1 MIDIDVKDFQIL
13 DEIYRTK
20 SVSIAVEKIGL
31 GQPSISIR
39 LGKLRDHFNDPLFV
53 RTANGMQPT
62 PRLEAMI
69 PAIRD
74 ALALCA
80 GNAGVPQRFDPATSS
95 HVFRICMTDVGQTV
109 ILPKFLAHLRKTAPG
124 VRIETVNLDE
134 NAARLLES
142 GDVDIAMGFTVDIPA
157 PFYQQRLFEEGF
169 ICMASQHHPR
179 LNDQMRLEDFLDERH
194 IEVVLPRGT
203 GHWILNKALEEQGI
217 TRNVVIRVPS
227 FLGVAGIV
235 AHSDLV
241 AIVPAHLGS
250 ILAGEGQTKLLTAPI
265 KLPTYPVK
273 QYWHERYHRDPANQ
287 WLRNTVATLFIQ

>member
-1 MIDIDVKDFQIL
+1 MLDIDAKDFQIL

-20 SVSIAVEKIGL
+20 SITTAVEKIGL

-39 LGKLRDHFNDPLFV
+39 LGKLREHFNDPLFV
-53 RTANGMQPT
+53 RTSNGMQPT
-62 PRLEAMI
+62 PRLETMI

-80 GNAGVPQRFDPATSS
+80 GNAGLLQPFDPATAN

-109 ILPKFLAHLRKTAPG
+109 ILPRLLTHLRKEAPG
-124 VRIETVNLDE
+124 VRIETVNLNE
-134 NAARLLES
+134 NAARLLET
-142 GDVDIAMGFTVDIPA
+142 GEIDIAMGFTLDIPA
-157 PFYQQRLFEEGF
+157 SFYQQRLFEEGF
-169 ICMASQHHPR
+169 ICMSSQQHPR
-179 LNDQMRLEDFLDERH
+179 LRKKVLLEDFLNEQH
-194 IEVVLPRGT
+194 IEVILPRGT
-203 GHWILNKALEEQGI
+203 GHWVLSKALEEQGI
-217 TRNVVIRVPS
+217 VRDVVTRVPS

-250 ILAGEGQTKLLTAPI
+250 ILAAEGQIKLFAAPI
-265 KLPTYPVK
+265 TLPTYPVK

-287 WLRNTVATLFIQ
+287 WFRNTVSMLFVR